1 MNKNQNLMN
10 KTQLTAIVAEKTGIS
25 KADAAKYVNAVLGTI
40 ADTLTEGDKE
50 VAIPDFGRFLVKSVP
65 ERQGINP
72 ATKEAITIPAHE
84 KVTFK
89 ASDNLN
95 IFSRKHSV

>member
-40 ADTLTEGDKE
+40 ADTLVCRVEDF
-50 VAIPDFGRFLVKSVP
+50 PDD
-65 ERQGINP
+65 
-72 ATKEAITIPAHE
+72 A
-84 KVTFK
+84 
-89 ASDNLN
+89 ASLC
-95 IFSRKHSV
+95 